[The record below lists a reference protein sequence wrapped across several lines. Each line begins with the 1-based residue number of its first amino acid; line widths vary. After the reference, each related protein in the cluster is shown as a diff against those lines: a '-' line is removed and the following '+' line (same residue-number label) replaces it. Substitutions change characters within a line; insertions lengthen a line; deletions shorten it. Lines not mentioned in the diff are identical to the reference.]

1 MDIQATK
8 IELAQLLL
16 NTDDVSVLNKIK
28 SIFKNEKKDWFDDL
42 NDFQKEQIEI
52 GEREIANGEVVSWDD
67 VKKQISERK
76 KVLVN
81 V

>member
-28 SIFKNEKKDWFDDL
+28 SIFKTEKKDWSYDL